1 MSFKV
6 IPSKDKTAETD
17 PIVPIPITPLKKN
30 NKSMMSPIKKLG
42 TIAEGTQ
49 GANADTPAVYG
60 SM

>member
-17 PIVPIPITPLKKN
+17 PIVPITPLKKN
-30 NKSMMSPIKKLG
+30 NKSMMSPLKKLG

-49 GANADTPAVYG
+49 GANADTPAVDG